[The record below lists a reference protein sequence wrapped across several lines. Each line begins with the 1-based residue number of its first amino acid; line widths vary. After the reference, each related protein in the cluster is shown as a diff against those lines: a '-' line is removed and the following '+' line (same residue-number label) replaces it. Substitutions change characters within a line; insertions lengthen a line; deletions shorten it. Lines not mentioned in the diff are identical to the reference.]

1 MLYLF
6 LENETSTKFTETE
19 EIAQIHRKIFLSR
32 TLKRLTKNAT
42 TTLAACSLLH
52 AREHNDP
59 TMSSTNSSLCFSY
72 NLDLTPFTQSNL
84 QFKKTIHGFADAT
97 CCICLF
103 VCVCITRFTHSL
115 RKGWNGTKRW
125 NCMASHCIHSFLLLP
140 CLLLNSCSTVYSFNK
155 GSRDA
160 VAYRIVYL
168 WYSSFHLLV
177 LSSFPLHSTSQKK
190 QGDEKRFVEF
200 CYWIRSG

>member
-6 LENETSTKFTETE
+6 LENETSAKFTETE

-59 TMSSTNSSLCFSY
+59 TMSSTNSSLSFSY

-84 QFKKTIHGFADAT
+84 QFKKLYLVLLMRHAVSV
-97 CCICLF
+97 CLY
-103 VCVCITRFTHSL
+103 VC
-115 RKGWNGTKRW
+115 
-125 NCMASHCIHSFLLLP
+125 A
-140 CLLLNSCSTVYSFNK
+140 
-155 GSRDA
+155 
-160 VAYRIVYL
+160 
-168 WYSSFHLLV
+168 LLV
-177 LSSFPLHSTSQKK
+177 SLIHYAKDEIVRRDEIAWHHTAFILSYCFPAY
-190 QGDEKRFVEF
+190 
-200 CYWIRSG
+200 YWTLVRLFIHLIKEAEMQ